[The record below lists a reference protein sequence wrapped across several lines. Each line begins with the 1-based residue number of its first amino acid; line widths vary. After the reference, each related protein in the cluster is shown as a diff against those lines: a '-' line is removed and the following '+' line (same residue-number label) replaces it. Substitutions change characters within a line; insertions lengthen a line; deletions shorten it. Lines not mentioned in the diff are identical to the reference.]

1 STAPQRKALAQAE
14 RPGLWLLG
22 GMVSAMGSF
31 PLMWLLAPIFAS
43 VVFGHFTL
51 SRLSGADGDGLDTEH
66 LDLPTIR
73 IKP

>member
-1 STAPQRKALAQAE
+1 
-14 RPGLWLLG
+14 LWLLG

-51 SRLSGADGDGLDTEH
+51 SRLNAADGDGNETGN